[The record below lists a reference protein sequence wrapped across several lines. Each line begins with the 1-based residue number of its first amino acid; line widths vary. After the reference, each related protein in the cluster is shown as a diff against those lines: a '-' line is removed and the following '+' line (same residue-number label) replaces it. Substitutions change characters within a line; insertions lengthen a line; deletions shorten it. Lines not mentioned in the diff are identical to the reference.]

1 MRALTTGRLRAPG
14 SAAHVPVWAPATP
27 HTAALQGF
35 QLFSLCSCTA
45 GVWTLEPPAAQR
57 ISGCRKTRLV
67 PLSPVWRAGEFPGVP
82 VTRARVRTRAHDG
95 YSGILSKTGHCSVSL
110 PVCDVGF
117 IEDVFNV
124 RAVEGSTGQKRSR
137 EFSAPVISTNTL
149 KLLTVAAMCFN
160 HLMCVYLVGCLF

>member
-1 MRALTTGRLRAPG
+1 M
-14 SAAHVPVWAPATP
+14 
-27 HTAALQGF
+27 
-35 QLFSLCSCTA
+35 
-45 GVWTLEPPAAQR
+45 WTLEPPAAQR